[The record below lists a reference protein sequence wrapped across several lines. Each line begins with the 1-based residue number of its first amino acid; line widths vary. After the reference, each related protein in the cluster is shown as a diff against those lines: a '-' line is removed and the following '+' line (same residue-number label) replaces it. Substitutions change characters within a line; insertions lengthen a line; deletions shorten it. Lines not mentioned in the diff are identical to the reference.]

1 MNRNTVLIAAA
12 VVVVAGAGGWYAWQR
27 NRVAEVPVEPA
38 APVAAAPA
46 AVEEAP
52 LIEHPL
58 TGPAAEE
65 ASASAPLPSL
75 GDSDL
80 PLITALTEVAGADG
94 VAAWLVPEGIVRR
107 FVATVDNLPR
117 SAVSEKTRPL
127 RAVPGAFVVDRSL
140 ADASSGEE
148 RIAISPE
155 NAGRYDAGV
164 AALQAMDM
172 RQVAA
177 LYRRFYPLFQQSY
190 EDLGYPGRYFNDRV
204 VGVIDHLLQT
214 PVPDTPPLLVQP
226 KAMYQY
232 ADPALE
238 ARSAGQKLLIR
249 MGPEHAAAVKAQLTA
264 LRAEISSTKE

>member
-12 VVVVAGAGGWYAWQR
+12 AAVLAGAGGWYAWQR
-27 NRVAEVPVEPA
+27 NRVEVVPEPEVP
-38 APVAAAPA
+38 AAAESAPL
-46 AVEEAP
+46 EEAP
-52 LIEHPL
+52 VIEHPL
-58 TGPAAEE
+58 TEPAAEE
-65 ASASAPLPSL
+65 ASAAAPLPSL
-75 GDSDL
+75 ADSDL

-94 VAAWLVPEGIVRR
+94 VAAWLVPEGVVRR

-117 SAVSEKTRPL
+117 SAVAEKTRPL
-127 RAVPGAFVVDRSL
+127 RAVPGAFVVERSMT
-140 ADASSGEE
+140 DASSGEE

-226 KAMYQY
+226 KAMYEY
-232 ADPALE
+232 ADASLE

>member
-1 MNRNTVLIAAA
+1 MNRNTVFIAAA
-12 VVVVAGAGGWYAWQR
+12 ALVLAGAGGWYFWQR
-27 NRVAEVPVEPA
+27 NRVAEVPVEA
-38 APVAAAPA
+38 EAQVAAESAT
-46 AVEEAP
+46 VEEAP
-52 LIEHPL
+52 VIEHPL

-65 ASASAPLPSL
+65 ASAAAPLPSL

-94 VAAWLVPEGIVRR
+94 VAAWLCAGEHRAALR
-107 FVATVDNLPR
+107 CHPR
-117 SAVSEKTRPL
+117 QPAALGRGREDAAPACL
-127 RAVPGAFVVDRSL
+127 PGAFVVERSL
-140 ADASSGEE
+140 TDASSGEE
-148 RIAISPE
+148 RIVISPD

-164 AALQAMDM
+164 AALQALDM

-214 PVPDTPPLLVQP
+214 PVPETPPLLVQP
-226 KAMYQY
+226 KAMYEY
-232 ADPALE
+232 ADTSLE